1 MKNLTPREQHTPIRE
16 QKETKVGVF
25 KRQRRAIPERVLKA
39 IEQYKNP
46 KAITK

>member
-1 MKNLTPREQHTPIRE
+1 MKNLIPREQNAPIRE

-25 KRQRRAIPERVLKA
+25 KRQRRAIPERVLSA